1 MDAILIT
8 SANFPFGGAGANY
21 LRLFSMGLVDKGWDV
36 KVLLLKG
43 YMYGKDGI
51 SENKKNM
58 YGKIQYIHCGFIN
71 RPFNKIGKIV
81 DNLLGTINSCYYLIK
96 ESGKGT
102 NVLIYSNDTHLHIL
116 CFLIAKITR
125 HKIISFVPEG
135 LETTNRKSTLSSY
148 LSWFSFSL
156 NMKYLNFH
164 SSKLV
169 VFSSFLRNYYLNMGY
184 KAENILLIPNLL
196 DLGFF
201 ESVSKPS
208 VQKDRFRI
216 GYCGNPSHKDGI
228 EDLFEAFRLVSRIS
242 ADYELMI
249 IGDSENQNSVI
260 NKFKEDFTRENL
272 IDNVIFTGLIPYKQ
286 IPEKLKSCDVLVLAR
301 PSGTQAEAGFPT
313 KLGEYLACK
322 KPVVITKVGDI
333 PAFFTDGFN
342 ALLAEP
348 DSPGSV
354 ANKIS
359 WVKDNPDEA
368 AVIAQNGYLWAKKNL
383 DFKIG
388 TANFI
393 EFLKN

>member
-1 MDAILIT
+1 
-8 SANFPFGGAGANY
+8 
-21 LRLFSMGLVDKGWDV
+21 
-36 KVLLLKG
+36 
-43 YMYGKDGI
+43 
-51 SENKKNM
+51 
-58 YGKIQYIHCGFIN
+58 
-71 RPFNKIGKIV
+71 
-81 DNLLGTINSCYYLIK
+81 
-96 ESGKGT
+96 
-102 NVLIYSNDTHLHIL
+102 
-116 CFLIAKITR
+116 
-125 HKIISFVPEG
+125 
-135 LETTNRKSTLSSY
+135 
-148 LSWFSFSL
+148 
-156 NMKYLNFH
+156 
-164 SSKLV
+164 
-169 VFSSFLRNYYLNMGY
+169 
-184 KAENILLIPNLL
+184 
-196 DLGFF
+196 
-201 ESVSKPS
+201 
-208 VQKDRFRI
+208 
-216 GYCGNPSHKDGI
+216 
-228 EDLFEAFRLVSRIS
+228 
-242 ADYELMI
+242 MI

-260 NKFKEDFTRENL
+260 SKFKEDFTRENL

-313 KLGEYLACK
+313 KLGEYLASK